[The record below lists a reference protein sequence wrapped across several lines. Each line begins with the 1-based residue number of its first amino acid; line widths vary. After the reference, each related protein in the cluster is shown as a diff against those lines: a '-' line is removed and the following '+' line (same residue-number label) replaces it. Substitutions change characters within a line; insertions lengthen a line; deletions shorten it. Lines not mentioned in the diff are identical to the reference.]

1 MTNKLYFDNQYLREF
16 SSTVIQKI
24 EAGQRPGIILEQT
37 LFYPSSGGQPH
48 DTGTINDIAVLDVF
62 EYESH
67 QIVHLL
73 EEPVAG
79 NRVAGKINWVWL
91 YSVHTKR

>member
-1 MTNKLYFDNQYLREF
+1 MTKKLYLDNQYLREF
-16 SSTVIQKI
+16 SSEINRMIETEQK
-24 EAGQRPGIILEQT
+24 PGIIIEET
-37 LFYPSSGGQPH
+37 LFFPSSGGQPH